1 MADYISR
8 EAVLALKHPIGAY
21 GMDIESKAVEQIPAA
36 DVVEVVRCKDCKNF
50 IENPNDCISGY
61 GLTGPEPMDF
71 CPYGER
77 RTDNG

>member
-1 MADYISR
+1 MAELPKYFYFR
-8 EAVLALKHPIGAY
+8 VTPVTNKGVLMQVI
-21 GMDIESKAVEQIPAA
+21 VEDASNA

-77 RTDNG
+77 RADNGN